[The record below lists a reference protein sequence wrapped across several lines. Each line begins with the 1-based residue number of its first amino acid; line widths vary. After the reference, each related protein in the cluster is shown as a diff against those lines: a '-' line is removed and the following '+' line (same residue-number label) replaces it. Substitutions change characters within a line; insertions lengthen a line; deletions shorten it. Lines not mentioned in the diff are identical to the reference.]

1 MRYDYQKFFEEKLR
15 ELAKEKDVLDV
26 GGGRPIQKYMAPYK
40 SWFDEVKYQTLDV
53 ASEYSP
59 TIVGDVHNL
68 PLKDESVSAILCNS
82 VLEHLHDPPRAVE
95 EMRRVLKK
103 GGKILIY
110 THFIYPYH
118 ARKGVYKDYFR
129 FTEDAF
135 GHMFGKF
142 SHLEI
147 KKQGGYFR
155 ALMFFMPFQAR
166 LRPLWEPIAYFL
178 DKIFKTERKST
189 TAGYYLYAIK

>member
-15 ELAKEKDVLDV
+15 DLAKEKDVLDV
-26 GGGRPIQKYMAPYK
+26 GGGRPFQKYMAPYK

-95 EMRRVLKK
+95 EMHRILKK

-110 THFIYPYH
+110 THFI
-118 ARKGVYKDYFR
+118 
-129 FTEDAF
+129 
-135 GHMFGKF
+135 
-142 SHLEI
+142 
-147 KKQGGYFR
+147 
-155 ALMFFMPFQAR
+155 
-166 LRPLWEPIAYFL
+166 
-178 DKIFKTERKST
+178 
-189 TAGYYLYAIK
+189 